1 MERKNDDEE
10 LIESD
15 ERHVESIVTKVSRY
29 FFSER
34 SFAGTLERWVERNA
48 ENIDLDASD
57 EFQLKYT
64 ELHQEF
70 KNIYERMLEEFI
82 ISQGSTTKEFYAE
95 LKREADSEK
104 DGTLLAETILAT
116 TDFDIFMRMMRDY
129 RMQLDHR
136 NHHK

>member
-1 MERKNDDEE
+1 
-10 LIESD
+10 
-15 ERHVESIVTKVSRY
+15 V
-29 FFSER
+29 
-34 SFAGTLERWVERNA
+34 
-48 ENIDLDASD
+48 
-57 EFQLKYT
+57 Q
-64 ELHQEF
+64 
-70 KNIYERMLEEFI
+70 NIYERMLEEFI

>member
-70 KNIYERMLEEFI
+70 KVRLPELI
-82 ISQGSTTKEFYAE
+82 ISEILCRIFTKECW
-95 LKREADSEK
+95 RN
-104 DGTLLAETILAT
+104 LL
-116 TDFDIFMRMMRDY
+116 
-129 RMQLDHR
+129 
-136 NHHK
+136 